1 MSPFK
6 ITKVNNNIFIS
17 VPLRLFRALASL
29 KVAIPL
35 LVITAVISVS
45 GTLLPKLNI
54 FQSSWYLGLLGLLG
68 ICLLCTTIERIPT
81 MLVKKGRHAMIGVLT
96 THIGILILLV
106 GYGYGEFVGFR
117 YSVKVIEGEMTV
129 VPGLPFVIQL
139 ENLVLEEYSG
149 REFEHLNL
157 DKLPR
162 KKQDSHLS
170 LYKNG
175 SLWIQSTARP
185 GMPLNADGI
194 TMLPSLNDVGWY
206 FELIITDQLGREK
219 TIPVRPWAPPLL
231 KLGSIEVM
239 VHKLSGD
246 SSEDVEIFTIGDNKK
261 QPLGFVTRHKNL
273 DVNGFSIRLGDVK
286 RYTGM
291 LIYQRP
297 QMSVLVTGFLITMAG
312 LIWHF
317 YYRNRKLVRF
327 KE

>member
-1 MSPFK
+1 MSRIEK
-6 ITKVNNNIFIS
+6 TKVDKNSFVS

-29 KVAIPL
+29 KLAIPL
-35 LVITAVISVS
+35 LVVTAVISVS

-54 FQSSWYLGLLGLLG
+54 FQSIWYLSLLGLLG
-68 ICLLCTTIERIPT
+68 VCLLCTTIERIPT
-81 MLVKKGRHAMIGVLT
+81 MLEKKGRPAMIGVLT
-96 THIGILILLV
+96 THMGVLILLV

-117 YSVKVIEGEMTV
+117 YSVKIIEGEMTV

-139 ENLVLEEYSG
+139 EKLALEEYSEG
-149 REFEHLNL
+149 EFQHLEL
-157 DKLPR
+157 DRLPR

-175 SLWIQSTARP
+175 KLWIQSTAKP
-185 GMPLNADGI
+185 GTPLIADGI

-206 FELIITDQLGREK
+206 FELIVTDQIGRES

-231 KLGSIEVM
+231 KLGNVEVM
-239 VHKLSGD
+239 AHKVSGN
-246 SSEDVEIFTIGDNKK
+246 SNEEVELFTLDND
-261 QPLGFVTRHKNL
+261 QQRSLGLVTRKNEL
-273 DVNGFSIRLGDVK
+273 DVNSFLVRLGDVK

-291 LIYQRP
+291 LVYQRP
-297 QMSVLVTGFLITMAG
+297 QMPILIAGFIVTMAG

-317 YYRNRKLVRF
+317 YYRNRKLAIF